1 MILALRIVPVRVF
14 FSIATVRLKLVLLWA
29 FSASLIRAI
38 VQRTASGLC
47 MISRISVSVA
57 STEMVLVRW
66 YSVSVTRYG
75 LESSGCFGPRVSCA
89 FDRLSANHVNGTST
103 TITIPTEPLL
113 QNRCYTVHWVFLG
126 VVEGNGAECG

>member
-38 VQRTASGLC
+38 VQRTAAGLC

-57 STEMVLVRW
+57 STENFELLI
-66 YSVSVTRYG
+66 Y
-75 LESSGCFGPRVSCA
+75 E
-89 FDRLSANHVNGTST
+89 
-103 TITIPTEPLL
+103 PTW
-113 QNRCYTVHWVFLG
+113 H
-126 VVEGNGAECG
+126 